1 MIATNG
7 KAAGCTTTATAQG
20 TDNSHKSTT
29 TSTGTEAQLA
39 RLAGLLQR
47 GPRHTHELRRHG
59 ISHPAARVLDLVK
72 RGWNITSDRI
82 STVDS
87 DGFTHNRVARYSL
100 ISKPAA
106 VSALA
111 KQLGGRDGH

>member
-1 MIATNG
+1 MIDRNG

-20 TDNSHKSTT
+20 TEKRRKSTPAS
-29 TSTGTEAQLA
+29 TSTEAQAA
-39 RLAGLLQR
+39 RLADLLQR

-59 ISHPAARVLDLVK
+59 ISHPAARVLDLAK
-72 RGWNITSDRI
+72 RGWNIASDRI

-100 ISKPAA
+100 IGKPATEP
-106 VSALA
+106 ALA
-111 KQLGGRDGH
+111 KRLGGCDGH

>member
-1 MIATNG
+1 MLTNE
-7 KAAGCTTTATAQG
+7 KAVGVQVTAPTGDSESDKRKSSA
-20 TDNSHKSTT
+20 KST
-29 TSTGTEAQLA
+29 SKDAQIERMLA
-39 RLAGLLQR
+39 LLQR

-59 ISHPAARVLDLVK
+59 ISHPAARVLDLVQ
-72 RGWNITSDRI
+72 RGWNIASDRI

-106 VSALA
+106 ASALA
-111 KQLGGRDGH
+111 KRLGVRDGH